1 MRWNYAIEY
10 RRRKSKNYPDCIE
23 LCRGTMEELDE
34 IYEIIEAG
42 PSWQTVIKIEI
53 KLIEKSKLTVEGSLE
68 L

>member
-1 MRWNYAIEY
+1 
-10 RRRKSKNYPDCIE
+10 
-23 LCRGTMEELDE
+23 MEELDE